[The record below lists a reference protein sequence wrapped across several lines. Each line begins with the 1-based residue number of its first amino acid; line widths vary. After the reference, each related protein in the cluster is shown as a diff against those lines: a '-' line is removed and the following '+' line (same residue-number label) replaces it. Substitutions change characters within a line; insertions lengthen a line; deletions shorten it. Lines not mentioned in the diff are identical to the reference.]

1 MRKICVLFFFLLY
14 STLTFANEGIY
25 FINLDS
31 LLNNTNYGKQIV
43 NKLKNVNSA
52 NISEIE
58 KDEKEL
64 KNIEDEINKVKNL
77 ISENEL
83 NRKVEKLKEKILI
96 YREKKD
102 NIFQEYNNLKNKEL
116 KYFFDKI
123 TPVIEEYMETNSI
136 KIIIEKKNIF
146 IADSKYDI
154 TNSLIKFINSKI
166 KND

>member
-43 NKLKNVNSA
+43 NKLKNINSA

-83 NRKVEKLKEKILI
+83 NKKVEKLKEKILI

-123 TPVIEEYMETNSI
+123 TPIIEEYMETNSI
-136 KIIIEKKNIF
+136 KIILEKKNIF

-154 TNSLIKFINSKI
+154 TNSLIKFINLKI

>member
-31 LLNNTNYGKQIV
+31 ILNNTNYGKQIV

>member
-1 MRKICVLFFFLLY
+1 MRKICVLSFFLLY

-25 FINLDS
+25 FINVDS
-31 LLNNTNYGKQIV
+31 LLNNSEYGKKIV
-43 NKLKNVNSA
+43 NKLKKINSK
-52 NISEIE
+52 NISDLE

-123 TPVIEEYMETNSI
+123 TPIIEEYMETNSI
-136 KIIIEKKNIF
+136 KIILEKKYF
-146 IADSKYDI
+146 YS
-154 TNSLIKFINSKI
+154 
-166 KND
+166 

>member
-1 MRKICVLFFFLLY
+1 MKKICLLSFFLLY
-14 STLTFANEGIY
+14 STLISANEGIY
-25 FINLDS
+25 FINVDS

-43 NKLKNVNSA
+43 NKLKNINSA
-52 NISEIE
+52 NISDLE

-83 NRKVEKLKEKILI
+83 NRKVENLKEKILI

-102 NIFQEYNNLKNKEL
+102 DIFEEYNNLKNKEL

-136 KIIIEKKNIF
+136 KIILEKKNIF
-146 IADSKYDI
+146 IANSKYDI
-154 TNSLIKFINSKI
+154 TNSLIKFINLKI

>member
-1 MRKICVLFFFLLY
+1 MRKICVLFFFLIY

-83 NRKVEKLKEKILI
+83 NGKVEKLKEKILI

-136 KIIIEKKNIF
+136 KIILEKKNIF

-154 TNSLIKFINSKI
+154 TNSLIKFINLKI